1 MRDFYDVD
9 ELLCDSYMKCAV
21 YCIERGNNFLST
33 WVCSENYFC
42 SLWNPVPF
50 IIFTGKAI
58 AFVFLV
64 CF

>member
-50 IIFTGKAI
+50 ITLHEK
-58 AFVFLV
+58 L
-64 CF
+64 